1 MGEPGAGRAR
11 LGKRLSPDWGRI
23 FARLSLEAPGID
35 WYDTPLDRV
44 QFAIEE
50 LTGQEE
56 RATWRAY
63 TSFREVKLEDA
74 MRLGTPDWADKS
86 EEGGR
91 SNAAPYPVTPS
102 VARGL
107 DQAVALGLLVSESW
121 SEWPVGREAMPL
133 RLLWERIAAR
143 L

>member
-1 MGEPGAGRAR
+1 M
-11 LGKRLSPDWGRI
+11 
-23 FARLSLEAPGID
+23 D
-35 WYDTPLDRV
+35 WYDAPLDRV
-44 QFAIEE
+44 QMVLEE

-74 MRLGTPDWADKS
+74 MRLGTPDWTDKT
-86 EEGGR
+86 EGTEK
-91 SNAAPYPVTPS
+91 APAPYPVTPA

-107 DQAVALGLLVSESW
+107 DAAVSLGLLVGESW
-121 SEWPVGREAMPL
+121 SSWPVGREATPL

>member
-1 MGEPGAGRAR
+1 MRAGWVNMNNRNPRQHGFANNLRCATTPTDGMTVPNRNQDVALRKNDTPGAFISDCA
-11 LGKRLSPDWGRI
+11 
-23 FARLSLEAPGID
+23 ATID
-35 WYDTPLDRV
+35 I
-44 QFAIEE
+44 AI
-50 LTGQEE
+50 TI
-56 RATWRAY
+56 
-63 TSFREVKLEDA
+63 KLEDA

-107 DQAVALGLLVSESW
+107 DQAVALGLLVGESW